1 MQVNKNNAAKEMAKI
16 EITIGKI
23 MRIGVLIAAIF
34 MLLGIAILLITSNS
48 GYSNNSFPTSI
59 IAIIKGIASM
69 KAYAFMM
76 AGTFFLILTPV
87 LRVIVSIY
95 AFWKE
100 KDMTY
105 VYITSTVLLI
115 LFISFLIGHN

>member
-95 AFWKE
+95 AFGK
-100 KDMTY
+100 KRHDICLYHLNCLTY
-105 VYITSTVLLI
+105 LI
-115 LFISFLIGHN
+115 YQFLNWS